1 MLVSSSFFS
10 YCFLL
15 FSALLVATPRC
26 YGVSALSSAVAAKA
40 ASSSA
45 TAAAAADVGG
55 FRNPSKDAYN
65 KVIKTVDAPKL
76 KRGMDYVRLGNSDLI
91 VSKVCMG
98 TMTYGIQNTLEEGV
112 ALLDKAFDDYGINFL
127 DTAEIYPVPP
137 NGETQGDTDRCVC
150 EFLKNRDRKEV
161 ILATKVAGRSPML
174 TYLPR
179 GPDADPEEG
188 ADLTRIQ
195 ILDSVD
201 ESLKRLGT
209 DYIDLVREKYKIINC

>member
-1 MLVSSSFFS
+1 MLVSSSSFS

-15 FSALLVATPRC
+15 FSALVVTPS
-26 YGVSALSSAVAAKA
+26 YGVSALSTVAAPAA
-40 ASSSA
+40 ASSSS
-45 TAAAAADVGG
+45 TTKNVGG
-55 FRNPSKDAYN
+55 FRDPSKDPPYN

-76 KRGMDYVRLGNSDLI
+76 KRGMDYVRLGNSELI

-112 ALLDKAFDDYGINFL
+112 ALLDTAFDDYGINFL
-127 DTAEIYPVPP
+127 DTAEIYPIPP
-137 NGETQGDTDRCVC
+137 NGDNQGDTDRCVC
-150 EFLKNRDRKEV
+150 EFLKNRDRKDV

-179 GPDADPEEG
+179 GPTADPEEG
-188 ADLTRIQ
+188 ADLTRTQ
-195 ILDSVD
+195 ILDSVE

-209 DYIDLVREKYKIINC
+209 DYIDLVRVRNNRR